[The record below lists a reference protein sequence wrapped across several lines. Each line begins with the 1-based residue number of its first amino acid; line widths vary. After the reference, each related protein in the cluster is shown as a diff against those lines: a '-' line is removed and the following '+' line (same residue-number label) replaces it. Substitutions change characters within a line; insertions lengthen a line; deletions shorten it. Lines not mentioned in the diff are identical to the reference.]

1 MTFLWGFEF
10 SAGCG
15 ARLGGTDCQAL
26 FASEELQAD
35 RDVVLAA
42 VGVQQNGR
50 ALKYR
55 AVQADREVVMAAACT
70 AERRGAR
77 RMLRRSCRRICTI

>member
-1 MTFLWGFEF
+1 MWGFEF
-10 SAGCG
+10 SARCG
-15 ARLGGTDCQAL
+15 ARLGGTDCDAL

-55 AVQADREVVMAAACT
+55 AVQADREVVMAAACSRT
-70 AERRGAR
+70 AR
-77 RMLRRSCRRICTI
+77 RAYMLRRNCRRICTI